1 MANGARLQQCG
12 SKPPLVSTE
21 PFEENHLNVSL
32 NSGAGAEPL
41 AQILAGYCASIDST
55 TPDEVI
61 DQVGLYALDTLA
73 VMLGGSTA
81 LSSQAI
87 LRALVVDGCAKQGTV
102 AGAGKVASFHDAA
115 LVNGTYSHA
124 LELDDDH
131 RVAVL
136 HPGAV
141 VVPAALAACEAAG
154 TNGRRFLASVLAGYE
169 VMCRLG
175 LALRGKPFDH
185 GMHPTALF
193 GVFGAAAAAGVGMGL
208 SAEALTRCLGIAGTQ
223 AFGLTEWRADGSWIK
238 RLHPGRA
245 AQSGVLAA
253 NLARAGFTG
262 PATILEGTGG
272 FFRVF
277 SFGGQ
282 VDVGEILDGLGSHHH
297 ALDTAIKPYPCCRFM
312 HGALDLAIQAHNEGV
327 AVADISRVTVRIY
340 ETSVLTYH
348 KVPLND
354 VDAQFNVPYGV
365 ACALLQ
371 GSVGLDDYTPDA
383 VSRPDFLE
391 LCQYIDV
398 LPDEAFTAA
407 YPDVYHVEL
416 TLSLKSGETR
426 RYHGTC
432 PSGDPQAEIYA
443 GQPGRLRQEA
453 EQKAVQLLR
462 QRGFG
467 DRGEE
472 LRMAVA
478 DLPRSDTLDGI
489 IVALR

>member
-1 MANGARLQQCG
+1 M
-12 SKPPLVSTE
+12 
-21 PFEENHLNVSL
+21 NVSL
-32 NSGAGAEPL
+32 KPAPGAEPL
-41 AQILAGYCASIDST
+41 ARTLAAYCSSIEAATAD
-55 TPDEVI
+55 DVL
-61 DQVGLYALDTLA
+61 DQVRLYVLDTLA
-73 VMLGGSTA
+73 VILGGSTA
-81 LSSQAI
+81 LSSQAMR
-87 LRALVVDGCAKQGTV
+87 RALVVDGCARQGTV
-102 AGAGKVASFHDAA
+102 AGAGRVASWQDAA
-115 LVNGTYSHA
+115 LINGTYGHA

-154 TNGRRFLASVLAGYE
+154 ASGRRFLAAVLAGYE

-245 AQSGVLAA
+245 AQSGLLAA
-253 NLARAGFTG
+253 SLARQGFTG
-262 PATILEGTGG
+262 PATILDGPGG

-277 SFGGQ
+277 SFGEQANTG
-282 VDVGEILDGLGSHHH
+282 DIAAGLGSRFH

-312 HGALDLAIQAHNEGV
+312 HGALDLAIQACHDGIQAAEISEV
-327 AVADISRVTVRIY
+327 AVHIY
-340 ETSVLTYH
+340 ETGVLTYH
-348 KVPLND
+348 QVPLND

-371 GSVGLDDYTPDA
+371 GAVGLDDYTPEA
-383 VSRPDFLE
+383 VSRPDVLD
-391 LCQYIDV
+391 LCSRIDV
-398 LPDEAFTAA
+398 TPTEAYTAA

-416 TLSLKSGETR
+416 TLTLKTGATR
-426 RYHGTC
+426 QYHSTC
-432 PSGDPQAEIYA
+432 PSGDPQAELYA
-443 GQPGRLRQEA
+443 GQPGRLQQEA
-453 EQKAVQLLR
+453 EHKAMQLL
-462 QRGFG
+462 QQCGFG

-478 DLPRSDTLDGI
+478 NLPRAGNLDELVI
-489 IVALR
+489 ALR